1 MSQNIPFEQACR
13 EAISMVSAIEEP
25 TYRVAAF
32 QVALMKLTSESP
44 RFLDDKKPASI
55 SIGQHRKEGTPKS
68 ETKARILQMISDDW
82 LKEPRLSTEVGAEL
96 RLRGFHHNAADVR
109 MNLLRLAKAKKLRRI
124 QENGKA
130 YRYVKP

>member
-1 MSQNIPFEQACR
+1 MNQNIPFEQACR
-13 EAISMVSAIEEP
+13 EAISMVSSIEEP

-44 RFLDDKKPASI
+44 RFLEEKKTASP
-55 SIGQHRKEGTPKS
+55 SIQQHSEEEKPKS

-109 MNLLRLAKAKKLRRI
+109 MTLLRLAKAKKLRRI

-130 YRYVKP
+130 FRYV